1 VLQPGTIGRRHSRD
15 RQLRLTAPARRRRRT
30 DAVAVLGA
38 PGHPANGLVVRG
50 DTVADTHERVLALL
64 MSLRTTGAFFAPR
77 PSRLN

>member
-1 VLQPGTIGRRHSRD
+1 
-15 RQLRLTAPARRRRRT
+15 
-30 DAVAVLGA
+30 VLGA